1 MNQFQTVTS
10 VPSNFSMT
18 NPIQNKNTGIP
29 DDGSCQASFN
39 YFQGGQGQGQGQG
52 GQGQGQGG
60 QGQGDKGNV
69 YWGSEKPMD
78 ETCIQDK
85 AHTGKPAHAIWNNS
99 TKRKTI
105 VNV

>member
-18 NPIQNKNTGIP
+18 NPIQNKNTSIP

-39 YFQGGQGQGQGQG
+39 YF
-52 GQGQGQGG
+52 QGG

-85 AHTGKPAHAIWNNS
+85 AHTGKPVHAIWNNS

>member
-18 NPIQNKNTGIP
+18 NPIQNKNTSIP

-39 YFQGGQGQGQGQG
+39 YF
-52 GQGQGQGG
+52 QGG